1 MAVAMFSPLDRHPAK
16 RPARGGFPSQRGLRA
31 RGTRVPVFFPLLLLT
46 VICSSC
52 GSVASDPPPLPVSVS
67 VVPGSAQP
75 FAGASMQ
82 FSAVVQNAASTA
94 VNWQVNAV
102 SGGNT
107 TVGTIDASGFYTAPN
122 AVPNPPTVTI
132 TAVLQTDPSKAGSSS
147 VTIQQDGSLSISPA
161 LSSLTTSQTLQ
172 LQVSTPGFTNSGV
185 TWAVDGV
192 PSANTNA
199 TTGTISATGYYTS
212 PGSPGI
218 HVITAALKAN
228 PGAVGQAQVEITGF
242 PGTLTWRNDNARSG
256 VNSQEL
262 VLAPATVNSNSFGK
276 LFSCPLD
283 GYAYAQPLYVP
294 NLSIPGNGTHN
305 VIFVATEKD
314 TVFAF
319 DADASPCNQLWHTSL
334 IPAGSEAVPMPNLD
348 ITSTD
353 IVPYVGI
360 TGTPVISLD
369 LSNLY
374 VVAKTR
380 TIGAN
385 PVYSQQIFALDLATG
400 SPNILQTGAPVA
412 TPAGP
417 TSTFSALL
425 ENQRAALLLDNGTV
439 YVAFGSHGGQGD
451 YQGWLLGF
459 GDTTLQRTGA
469 FDAAPNG
476 IGGGIWQSGGGPSAD
491 PNHNVF
497 VLTGDGPF
505 DAIPGGPN
513 YINSL
518 LQLDTSGAYF
528 VAGYFSP
535 CNETTLGSE
544 DFGASA
550 PVLVDPVGA
559 ASEPHFIAS
568 GSKDGSL
575 YVMNRDTLGQF
586 EFDAT
591 CPDTASQVQTIP
603 VGDGPILSTPLYWNN
618 AIYVAAGNGKLKAFP
633 MPGGVL
639 ASSPLSS
646 QSPETFGAQ
655 GATPVVSYNAASSGA
670 NGAILWLIDSSGA
683 LVTPNTPAILRA
695 FDPNNLSNEIYNSAM
710 VVPRDNAGLAVKFT
724 VPTVANG
731 KVYVGTQT
739 ELDVYGLLH

>member
-1 MAVAMFSPLDRHPAK
+1 MALAMFSPLDPHPAK
-16 RPARGGFPSQRGLRA
+16 RPARGGFPSQRGARA
-31 RGTRVPVFFPLLLLT
+31 HVPRVTIYLPVLLLA
-46 VICSSC
+46 VICTSC
-52 GSVASDPPPLPVSVS
+52 GSVVSDPPPLPVSVS
-67 VVPGSAQP
+67 VVPGSAQT
-75 FAGASMQ
+75 FAGAGMQ

-107 TVGTIDASGFYTAPN
+107 TVGTINATGFYTAPN

-132 TAVLQTDPSKAGSSS
+132 TAVLQTDPSETGSSS

-172 LQVSTPGFTNSGV
+172 LQVSTPGFTNSDV

-218 HVITAALKAN
+218 HVITAALIAN
-228 PGAVGQAQVEITGF
+228 PGSVGQAQVEITGF

-294 NLSIPGNGTHN
+294 NLVMGDGKTHN

-314 TVFAF
+314 SVFAF
-319 DADASPCNQLWHTSL
+319 DADARDANGNCVQLWATTNLFPS
-334 IPAGSEAVPMPNLD
+334 GSQAISNANM
-348 ITSTD
+348 D

-360 TGTPVISLD
+360 TGTPVIGVSP
-369 LSNLY
+369 SALY
-374 VVAKTR
+374 VVAAAQ
-380 TIGAN
+380 TIATN
-385 PVYSQQIFALDLATG
+385 PVYSHQLFALDLTTG
-400 SPNILQTGAPVA
+400 SKIQPNGIEIAS
-412 TPAGP
+412 PASQSP
-417 TSTFSALL
+417 IFDSSVET
-425 ENQRAALLLDNGTV
+425 QRPALLLDNGVV
-439 YVAFGSHGGQGD
+439 YIAFGSNGLPGD
-451 YQGWLLGF
+451 YQGWLMGY
-459 GDTTLQRTGA
+459 DAATLQQTGA

-497 VLTGDGPF
+497 VLTGDGPSN
-505 DAIPGGPN
+505 AIPGGPN

-518 LQLDTSGAYF
+518 LQLDTSGSYS

-535 CNETTLGSE
+535 CNETSLGSE

-550 PVLVDPVGA
+550 PVLVDPAGA
-559 ASEPHFIAS
+559 ASEPHFIVSA
-568 GSKDGSL
+568 SKDGSL
-575 YVMNRDTLGQF
+575 YVMNRDALGQF

-591 CPDTASQVQTIP
+591 CPDSASQVQTVP
-603 VGDGPILSTPLYWNN
+603 VGDGPILSTPLFWNN
-618 AIYVAAGNGKLKAFP
+618 AIYVAAGNGTLKAFP
-633 MPGGVL
+633 IPGGVL

-683 LVTPNTPAILRA
+683 LATPSTPAILRA

-710 VVPRDNAGLAVKFT
+710 VVPRDTAGLAVKFT

>member
-1 MAVAMFSPLDRHPAK
+1 M
-16 RPARGGFPSQRGLRA
+16 
-31 RGTRVPVFFPLLLLT
+31 
-46 VICSSC
+46 
-52 GSVASDPPPLPVSVS
+52 
-67 VVPGSAQP
+67 
-75 FAGASMQ
+75 
-82 FSAVVQNAASTA
+82 
-94 VNWQVNAV
+94 
-102 SGGNT
+102 
-107 TVGTIDASGFYTAPN
+107 
-122 AVPNPPTVTI
+122 I
-132 TAVLQTDPSKAGSSS
+132 TAT
-147 VTIQQDGSLSISPA
+147 
-161 LSSLTTSQTLQ
+161 
-172 LQVSTPGFTNSGV
+172 
-185 TWAVDGV
+185 
-192 PSANTNA
+192 
-199 TTGTISATGYYTS
+199 
-212 PGSPGI
+212 
-218 HVITAALKAN
+218 LKAN
-228 PGAVGQAQVEITGF
+228 PGSVGQAQVEITGF

-262 VLAPATVNSNSFGK
+262 VLAPATVNSSAFGK

-294 NLSIPGNGTHN
+294 NLSIPGSGTHN

-319 DADASPCNQLWHTSL
+319 DADASPCNQLWQTSL
-334 IPAGSEAVPMPNLD
+334 IPPGSEAVPMPNLD

-353 IVPYVGI
+353 IVPYLGI

-374 VVAKTR
+374 AVAKNR

-400 SPNILQTGAPVA
+400 ISDILQTGAPVA
-412 TPAGP
+412 SPAGP

-425 ENQRAALLLDNGTV
+425 ENQRAALLLDNGIV
-439 YVAFGSHGGQGD
+439 YVAFGSHGGEGD

-459 GDTTLQRTGA
+459 GATTLQRTGA
-469 FDAAPNG
+469 FAAAPNG

-505 DAIPGGPN
+505 DANRGGTS
-513 YINSL
+513 YGNSAL
-518 LQLDTSGAYF
+518 RFNTGGTFLVSD
-528 VAGYFSP
+528 YFSP
-535 CNETTLGSE
+535 CNEANLGSQ

-550 PVLVDPVGA
+550 PVLLPDSAGS
-559 ASEPHFIAS
+559 ASEPHMMVGAS
-568 GSKDGSL
+568 KSGSL
-575 YVMNRDTLGQF
+575 YVENRDNLGQF
-586 EFDAT
+586 NSV
-591 CPDTASQVQTIP
+591 CPDSPPRVQTVP
-603 VGDGPILSTPLYWNN
+603 VGDGPILSTPLFWNN

-633 MPGGVL
+633 MPGGIL

-670 NGAILWLIDSSGA
+670 NGTILWLIDSSGA

-710 VVPRDNAGLAVKFT
+710 VVPRDTAGLAVKFT